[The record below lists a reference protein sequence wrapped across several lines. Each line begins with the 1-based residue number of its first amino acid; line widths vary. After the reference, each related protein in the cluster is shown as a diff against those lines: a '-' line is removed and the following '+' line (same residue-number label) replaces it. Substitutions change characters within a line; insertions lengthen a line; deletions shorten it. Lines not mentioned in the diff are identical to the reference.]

1 MEIIIAILIIAFI
14 GYLIEDHKRKW
25 KSYLEEIEA
34 KRKEFESIVRARA
47 RDEEIVKT
55 LSKISNDE
63 ALEKFKP
70 ESRKRY
76 EKHLSSDQFAQLKRD
91 RLIID
96 NFKCQMCSTT
106 VDLSTSHCH
115 HITYIR
121 LGKESLSDVS
131 TLCKECHEKL
141 HDFHGKNVGHYPLV
155 SEKSLAKAGL

>member
-14 GYLIEDHKRKW
+14 GYLIENHKTKRE
-25 KSYLEEIEA
+25 SFLEEIERE
-34 KRKEFESIVRARA
+34 RKELESIVRARDA
-47 RDEEIVKT
+47 EIVET
-55 LSKISNDE
+55 ISKISNDE
-63 ALEKFKP
+63 ALERFKP

-121 LGKESLSDVS
+121 LGKESLSDV
-131 TLCKECHEKL
+131 
-141 HDFHGKNVGHYPLV
+141 
-155 SEKSLAKAGL
+155 

>member
-14 GYLIEDHKRKW
+14 GYLIENHKT
-25 KSYLEEIEA
+25 KSESFLEEMEA
-34 KRKEFESIVRARA
+34 ERKELESIIRA

-76 EKHLSSDQFAQLKRD
+76 ENHLSSDQFAQLKRD

-141 HDFHGKNVGHYPLV
+141 HDFHGKNAGHYPLV
-155 SEKSLAKAGL
+155 SEKLLAKAGL

>member
-14 GYLIEDHKRKW
+14 GYLIENHKT
-25 KSYLEEIEA
+25 KSESFLEEMERE
-34 KRKEFESIVRARA
+34 RKELESIVRA

-96 NFKCQMCSTT
+96 NFKCQICSAT

-141 HDFHGKNVGHYPLV
+141 HDFHGKKWVIIL
-155 SEKSLAKAGL
+155 

>member
-1 MEIIIAILIIAFI
+1 MEIIITILIIAFI
-14 GYLIEDHKRKW
+14 GHLIENHKT
-25 KSYLEEIEA
+25 KSESFLEEIERE
-34 KRKEFESIVRARA
+34 RKKLKSIVRAR
-47 RDEEIVKT
+47 DKKIVET
-55 LSKISNDE
+55 LSRISADE
-63 ALEKFKP
+63 AEEKIKTQ
-70 ESRKRY
+70 SRKRY
-76 EKHLSSDQFAQLKRD
+76 EEHLSSDQFAQLKRD

-155 SEKSLAKAGL
+155 SEKSLAKAGLWV

>member
-14 GYLIEDHKRKW
+14 GYLIENHKTKRE
-25 KSYLEEIEA
+25 SFLEEIERE
-34 KRKEFESIVRARA
+34 RKELESIVRA

-63 ALEKFKP
+63 ALERFKP

-106 VDLSTSHCH
+106 VYLSTSHCH

-121 LGKESLSDVS
+121 LGKESLSDV
-131 TLCKECHEKL
+131 
-141 HDFHGKNVGHYPLV
+141 
-155 SEKSLAKAGL
+155 

>member
-14 GYLIEDHKRKW
+14 GYLIENHKT
-25 KSYLEEIEA
+25 KSQSFLEEMEA
-34 KRKEFESIVRARA
+34 ERKKLESIVRA

-76 EKHLSSDQFAQLKRD
+76 ENHLSSDQFAQLKRD

-96 NFKCQMCSTT
+96 NFKCQICSTK
-106 VDLSTSHCH
+106 VDASTSHCH

-141 HDFHGKNVGHYPLV
+141 HDFHGKNVSHYPLV

>member
-1 MEIIIAILIIAFI
+1 MEIIITILIIALI
-14 GYLIEDHKRKW
+14 GYLIENHKT
-25 KSYLEEIEA
+25 KSESFLEKMEA
-34 KRKEFESIVRARA
+34 ERKELESIVRA

-96 NFKCQMCSTT
+96 NFRCQMCSTK
-106 VDLSTSHCH
+106 VDLSTSHLIV
-115 HITYIR
+115 IT
-121 LGKESLSDVS
+121 
-131 TLCKECHEKL
+131 
-141 HDFHGKNVGHYPLV
+141 
-155 SEKSLAKAGL
+155 

>member
-14 GYLIEDHKRKW
+14 GYLIENHKT
-25 KSYLEEIEA
+25 KSQSFLEEMEA
-34 KRKEFESIVRARA
+34 ERKELESIVRA

-76 EKHLSSDQFAQLKRD
+76 ENHLSSDQFAQLKRD

-96 NFKCQMCSTT
+96 NFKCQMCSIT

-141 HDFHGKNVGHYPLV
+141 HDFHGKNACHYPLV
-155 SEKSLAKAGL
+155 SEKLLAKAGL